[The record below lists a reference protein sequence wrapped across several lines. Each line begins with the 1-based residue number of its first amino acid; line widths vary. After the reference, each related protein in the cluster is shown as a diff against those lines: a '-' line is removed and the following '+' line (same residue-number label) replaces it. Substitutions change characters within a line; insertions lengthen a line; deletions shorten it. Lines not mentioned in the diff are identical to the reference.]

1 MNLHR
6 LLSRR
11 LEAGRPVRVGLIGA
25 GKFGSMFLAA
35 AQRTVG
41 MQIAG
46 IADLALPRAR
56 AALARVG
63 WPEAKYGAPDLDA
76 ALRSGAT
83 ALTEDAM
90 ALIADPRLLRRQSV
104 IPPHRGRR

>member
-6 LLSRR
+6 MLQARAA
-11 LEAGRPVRVGLIGA
+11 AGKPVTVGVIGA

-35 AQRTVG
+35 SQRTVG
-41 MQIAG
+41 MHIAG

-56 AALARVG
+56 DSLARVG
-63 WPEAKYGAPDLDA
+63 WPEAKYAAPDLDA
-76 ALRSGAT
+76 AHRTGAT

-90 ALIADPRLLRRQSV
+90 ALIADPRIEV
-104 IPPHRGRR
+104 IVE